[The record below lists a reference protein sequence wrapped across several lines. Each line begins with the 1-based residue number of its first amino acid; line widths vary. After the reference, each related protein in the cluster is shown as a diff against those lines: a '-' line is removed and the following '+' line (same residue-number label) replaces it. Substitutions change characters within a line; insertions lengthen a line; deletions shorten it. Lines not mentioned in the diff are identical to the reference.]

1 MDAPSDRSSVPL
13 ATLKEAKKQLRA
25 LCRQRRDELGEDYR
39 RQASDRICV
48 SIQEWPVFRSARVL
62 FAYLPMSGELDLRP
76 LIAASALAQ
85 WAIPRV
91 VDTPER
97 HLVFHTYR
105 PERLIRHHFGML
117 EPDPA
122 LPEIPPDQAD
132 LIIVPGLAF
141 TRAGYRL
148 GYGGGFYD
156 RLLSQPS
163 RAATLGACF
172 HALLLDDIPH
182 EQHDLPVGSLVTE
195 TKGVVGCR
203 AEA

>member
-1 MDAPSDRSSVPL
+1 MDASPHRAPDPSAS
-13 ATLKEAKKQLRA
+13 KGAKKQLRA
-25 LCRQRRDELGEDYR
+25 VCRQRRDELGEDHR
-39 RQASDRICV
+39 RQASERICG
-48 SIQEWPVFRSARVL
+48 SIRDWPPFRSARVV
-62 FAYLPMSGELDLRP
+62 FAYLPMPGELDLRP
-76 LIAASALAQ
+76 LIAASPGAQ

-91 VDTPER
+91 VDSPER
-97 HLVFHTYR
+97 HLVFHAYR
-105 PERLIRHHFGML
+105 PERLIRHRFGML

-122 LPEIPPDQAD
+122 LPQIPPDQAD

-156 RLLSQPS
+156 RLLAQPS
-163 RAATLGACF
+163 RATTLGACF

-182 EQHDLPVGSLVTE
+182 EQHDLPVGTLVTE
-195 TKGVVGCR
+195 TLGVIGCR